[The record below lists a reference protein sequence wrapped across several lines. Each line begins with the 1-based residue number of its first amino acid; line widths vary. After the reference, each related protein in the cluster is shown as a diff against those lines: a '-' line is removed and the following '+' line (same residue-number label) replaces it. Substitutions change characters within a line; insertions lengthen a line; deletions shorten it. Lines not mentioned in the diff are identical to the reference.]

1 MSQDPLPTIGY
12 PKEGTVMSNTTTTVP
27 LLEHMTDIQELR
39 NLYHAEMLKTH
50 DNLQLITKLRD
61 DINRHNQVNR
71 DRRQEHE
78 SDIQIIGD
86 ALLYEADQRSWCD
99 DYDKFV
105 AGLNNQLKVPLPMRE
120 SEWSVT
126 LTYSVTV
133 TRNFMATSR
142 EDAIE
147 KMESEFDLTD
157 HMHMD
162 NDYNFDVNLEESDA
176 EDA

>member
-1 MSQDPLPTIGY
+1 MSD
-12 PKEGTVMSNTTTTVP
+12 TTTTVP

-50 DNLQLITKLRD
+50 DNLQLITKLRADIYNRD
-61 DINRHNQVNR
+61 DANR
-71 DRRQEHE
+71 DRRRDHE
-78 SDIQIIGD
+78 SDIRIIGD
-86 ALLYEADQRSWCD
+86 ALLYEADQRDWCD

-105 AGLNNQLKVPLPMRE
+105 AGLNNQLKVALPMRE

-133 TRNFMATSR
+133 TRNFMATDR
-142 EDAIE
+142 ENAIE
-147 KMESEFDLTD
+147 KMESEFDLDD
-157 HMHMD
+157 HMTMD
-162 NDYNFDVNLEESDA
+162 NDYNFEINLEESDA

>member
-1 MSQDPLPTIGY
+1 MSD
-12 PKEGTVMSNTTTTVP
+12 TTHTVP

-39 NLYHAEMLKTH
+39 NLYHAEMLRVHTGAE
-50 DNLQLITKLRD
+50 LIDKLRA
-61 DINRHNQVNR
+61 DIHRRDEANR
-71 DRRQEHE
+71 DRRREHE

-105 AGLNNQLKVPLPMRE
+105 AGVNQQLKVPLPQRE

-126 LTYSVTV
+126 LTYSVV
-133 TRNFMATSR
+133 VRRDFMATDR
-142 EDAIE
+142 AAAIE
-147 KMESEFDLTD
+147 KMENEFDLAD
-157 HMHMD
+157 HISMD
-162 NDYNFDVNLEESDA
+162 NDYDFDVNLEESDA

>member
-1 MSQDPLPTIGY
+1 MSD
-12 PKEGTVMSNTTTTVP
+12 TTTTVS

-39 NLYHAEMLKTH
+39 NLYHAEMIKTH
-50 DNLQLITKLRD
+50 DNSQLISKLRD
-61 DINRHNQVNR
+61 DIHLSREAS
-71 DRRQEHE
+71 RQRLLNHE

-99 DYDKFV
+99 EYDKFI
-105 AGLNNQLKVPLPMRE
+105 AGINDQLKVKLPERE

-133 TRNFMATSR
+133 RRDFMATDR
-142 EDAIE
+142 QNAIE

-157 HMHMD
+157 HLHMD
-162 NDYNFDVNLEESDA
+162 NDYNFDVDLEESDA
-176 EDA
+176 EEA

>member
-1 MSQDPLPTIGY
+1 MPDATMP
-12 PKEGTVMSNTTTTVP
+12 V
-27 LLEHMTDIQELR
+27 LLHMTDIQELR
-39 NLYHAEMLKTH
+39 NLYHAEMLKVHELEQSTERMRA
-50 DNLQLITKLRD
+50 DKNAALQTRND
-61 DINRHNQVNR
+61 Y
-71 DRRQEHE
+71 RRQHE

-105 AGLNNQLKVPLPMRE
+105 VGLNQQLTVKLPERE
-120 SEWSVT
+120 TEWSVT

-133 TRNFMATSR
+133 TRDVMATDR
-142 EDAIE
+142 ADAIE

-176 EDA
+176 EEA

>member
-12 PKEGTVMSNTTTTVP
+12 PKEGTVMSDTTTTVP

-39 NLYHAEMLKTH
+39 NLYHAEMLKVH
-50 DNLQLITKLRD
+50 GNEELIAKLRNDIHLRD
-61 DINRHNQVNR
+61 DANRERRR
-71 DRRQEHE
+71 DHE

-86 ALLYEADQRSWCD
+86 ALIYEADQRSWCD
-99 DYDKFV
+99 EYDKFV
-105 AGLNNQLKVPLPMRE
+105 AGINNQLKVQLPERE

-133 TRNFMATSR
+133 RRDFMATDRS
-142 EDAIE
+142 DAIE

-162 NDYNFDVNLEESDA
+162 NDYSFDVNLEESDA
-176 EDA
+176 EEA